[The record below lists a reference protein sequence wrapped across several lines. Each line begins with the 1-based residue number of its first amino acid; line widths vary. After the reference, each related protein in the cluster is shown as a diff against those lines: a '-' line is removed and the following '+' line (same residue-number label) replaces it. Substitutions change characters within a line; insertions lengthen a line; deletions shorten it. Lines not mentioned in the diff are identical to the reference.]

1 MKSPIE
7 LKKDSFTTKKDSS
20 KQRFFEL
27 DVFRGLAA
35 LGILVF
41 HYTIIYNN
49 NYQHAPEMNFYFPWG
64 RHGVGVFF
72 IISGFV
78 ILMTLERTKK
88 SLDFIVSRFS
98 RLYPVYWV
106 AVIFTFIIVRFSQL
120 HPSETQA
127 TINLKEALLNL
138 TMIQGFWKIPNVD
151 GVYWTL
157 QAELCFYGMMFLIYQ
172 CKLLKYIDRVAT
184 AWLVF
189 SLIIS
194 IKTYLARWGYLSLNL
209 DNPHQLYSQV
219 VMMGGSDLF
228 LEYSQGI
235 RKFILVF
242 LNTKFAHLFIIGM
255 MLYREKI
262 EGFSFYRWGLII
274 SCILAQKVAYS
285 WEHSW
290 ETTIA
295 IAIFTVV
302 LFLATRNY
310 LKFIT
315 IKPLVFLGMISYSLY
330 LIHQNVGYAIIRE
343 LYKFDVHPYLSIA
356 IAACISITLAITMT
370 FAIEQPALHFLRTKY
385 RQVTTPK

>member
-1 MKSPIE
+1 
-7 LKKDSFTTKKDSS
+7 
-20 KQRFFEL
+20 
-27 DVFRGLAA
+27 
-35 LGILVF
+35 
-41 HYTIIYNN
+41 
-49 NYQHAPEMNFYFPWG
+49 
-64 RHGVGVFF
+64 
-72 IISGFV
+72 
-78 ILMTLERTKK
+78 
-88 SLDFIVSRFS
+88 
-98 RLYPVYWV
+98 
-106 AVIFTFIIVRFSQL
+106 
-120 HPSETQA
+120 
-127 TINLKEALLNL
+127 
-138 TMIQGFWKIPNVD
+138 
-151 GVYWTL
+151 
-157 QAELCFYGMMFLIYQ
+157 
-172 CKLLKYIDRVAT
+172 
-184 AWLVF
+184 
-189 SLIIS
+189 
-194 IKTYLARWGYLSLNL
+194 
-209 DNPHQLYSQV
+209 
-219 VMMGGSDLF
+219 
-228 LEYSQGI
+228 
-235 RKFILVF
+235 
-242 LNTKFAHLFIIGM
+242 